1 MAVRSRDRV
10 AVSAASGATVVSA
23 SPFGGGAHRHQ
34 QHFCCVP
41 RVTMI
46 YDRYTDSDDEDYH
59 MRLQG
64 KTAVITG
71 AGSGLGRESAL
82 LFAREGANVVVSD
95 LIEKR
100 ALKVADEVNAQG
112 AGGKAVGLKADVRV
126 EAEMD
131 AAVALA
137 VSQFGRIDIM
147 FANAGVAP
155 EGFGSVPFEEFTV
168 EQWNGV
174 NDVNLVGVFLASK
187 AAVKEMKKQGDGG
200 TIVVTG
206 SAGGIMA
213 YPGFFA
219 YCAGKAG
226 AHHLVKAMA
235 FDLGRFGIRANAI
248 APTHGMSVNLAMPPD
263 ADVLG
268 LSYEEAAVAE
278 SGAWNPAASP
288 IPLKLNRP
296 PRLIDNAYA
305 ALFLAS
311 DESAYMSGVVLPAT
325 DGGTLSRVAM
335 YFEANWEETL
345 APDEESSP
353 A

>member
-1 MAVRSRDRV
+1 
-10 AVSAASGATVVSA
+10 
-23 SPFGGGAHRHQ
+23 
-34 QHFCCVP
+34 
-41 RVTMI
+41 
-46 YDRYTDSDDEDYH
+46 

-71 AGSGLGRESAL
+71 AGSGLGRESSL
-82 LFAREGANVVVSD
+82 LFAREGANVVVTD
-95 LIEKR
+95 LIESR

-112 AGGKAVGLKADVRV
+112 PGHAVGLKADVRD
-126 EAEMD
+126 EAEME

-137 VSQFGRIDIM
+137 VSRFGRIDIM

-155 EGFGSVPFEEFTV
+155 EGFGSIPFEDFTV
-168 EQWNGV
+168 EQWRAV
-174 NDVNLVGVFLASK
+174 NDVNEIGVFLASK
-187 AAVKEMKKQGDGG
+187 AAVREFKKQGDGG

-206 SAGGIMA
+206 SSGGIMA

-226 AHHLVKAMA
+226 AHHLVRAMS
-235 FDLGRFGIRANAI
+235 FDLGRYGIRANAI
-248 APTHGMSVNLAMPPD
+248 APAHGMSVNLALPPD

-268 LSYEEAAVAE
+268 LSYEEAAAAE
-278 SGAWNPAASP
+278 SGAWEPGKSP
-288 IPLKLNRP
+288 IPLKRDRP
-296 PRLIDNAYA
+296 PRLLDNAYA

-335 YFEANWEETL
+335 YFEQEWQEDLTPEDRRARAGVPEN
-345 APDEESSP
+345 
-353 A
+353 

>member
-1 MAVRSRDRV
+1 
-10 AVSAASGATVVSA
+10 
-23 SPFGGGAHRHQ
+23 
-34 QHFCCVP
+34 
-41 RVTMI
+41 
-46 YDRYTDSDDEDYH
+46 

-64 KTAVITG
+64 KTVVITG
-71 AGSGLGRESAL
+71 AGSGLGRESSL
-82 LFAREGANVVVSD
+82 LFAREGANVVVTD

-112 AGGKAVGLKADVRV
+112 PGKAVGLKADVRV

-137 VSQFGRIDIM
+137 VSQYGRIDIM
-147 FANAGVAP
+147 YANAGVAP
-155 EGFGSVPFEEFTV
+155 EGFGTVPFEEFSV
-168 EQWNGV
+168 EQWNAV
-174 NDVNLVGVFLASK
+174 NDVNFLGVFLASK
-187 AAVKEMKKQGDGG
+187 AAVKEFKKQGDGG

-206 SAGGIMA
+206 SAGGIVA

-226 AHHLVKAMA
+226 AHHLVKSMSY
-235 FDLGRFGIRANAI
+235 DLGRFGIRANAI

-278 SGAWNPAASP
+278 SGAWEPGKSP

-296 PRLIDNAYA
+296 PRLLDNAYA

-311 DESAYMSGVVLPAT
+311 DESAYMSGVVLPTT

-335 YFEANWEETL
+335 GFEENWEQDL
-345 APDEESSP
+345 APDDASAAERATKLSGQG
-353 A
+353 

>member
-1 MAVRSRDRV
+1 
-10 AVSAASGATVVSA
+10 
-23 SPFGGGAHRHQ
+23 
-34 QHFCCVP
+34 
-41 RVTMI
+41 
-46 YDRYTDSDDEDYH
+46 

-71 AGSGLGRESAL
+71 AGSGLGRESSL
-82 LFAREGANVVVSD
+82 LFAREGANVVVTD
-95 LIEKR
+95 VIESR

-112 AGGKAVGLKADVRV
+112 PGKAVGLKADVRD
-126 EAEMD
+126 EAEME

-137 VSQFGRIDIM
+137 VSRFGRIDIM

-155 EGFGSVPFEEFTV
+155 EGFGSIPFEDFTV
-168 EQWNGV
+168 EQWRAV
-174 NDVNLVGVFLASK
+174 NDVNEIGVFLASK
-187 AAVKEMKKQGDGG
+187 AAVREFKKQGDGG

-206 SAGGIMA
+206 SSGGIVA

-226 AHHLVKAMA
+226 AHHLVKAMS
-235 FDLGRFGIRANAI
+235 FDLGRYGIRANAI
-248 APTHGMSVNLAMPPD
+248 APAHGMSVNLALPPD

-268 LSYEEAAVAE
+268 LSYEEAAAAE
-278 SGAWNPAASP
+278 SGAWEPGKSP
-288 IPLKLNRP
+288 IPLKRDRP
-296 PRLIDNAYA
+296 PRLLDNAYA

-335 YFEANWEETL
+335 YFEQEWQEDLTSEDRRAR
-345 APDEESSP
+345 AGVPES
-353 A
+353 

>member
-1 MAVRSRDRV
+1 
-10 AVSAASGATVVSA
+10 
-23 SPFGGGAHRHQ
+23 
-34 QHFCCVP
+34 
-41 RVTMI
+41 
-46 YDRYTDSDDEDYH
+46 
-59 MRLQG
+59 MRLQN

-82 LFAREGANVVVSD
+82 LFAREGANVVVTD
-95 LIEKR
+95 LIESR
-100 ALKVADEVNAQG
+100 ALKVADEVNAEG
-112 AGGKAVGLKADVRV
+112 PGKAVGLKADVRV

-137 VSQFGRIDIM
+137 VAEFGRIDIM

-155 EGFGSVPFEEFTV
+155 EGFGQVPFEEFTV

-174 NDVNLVGVFLASK
+174 NDVNLLGVFLASK
-187 AAVKEMKKQGDGG
+187 AAVKEFKKQGGGG

-226 AHHLVKAMA
+226 AHHLVKTMA

-263 ADVLG
+263 ADVVG
-268 LSYEEAAVAE
+268 LSYEEAAAA
-278 SGAWNPAASP
+278 SGGWDPGKSP

-296 PRLIDNAYA
+296 PRLLDNAYA

-335 YFEANWEETL
+335 YFEKNWEESL
-345 APDEESSP
+345 APEQQDAGEGRTDQT
-353 A
+353 